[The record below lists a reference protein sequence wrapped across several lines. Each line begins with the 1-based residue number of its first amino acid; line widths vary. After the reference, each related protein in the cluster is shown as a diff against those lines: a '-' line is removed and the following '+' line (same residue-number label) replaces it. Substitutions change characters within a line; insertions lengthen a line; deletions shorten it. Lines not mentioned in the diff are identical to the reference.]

1 MAGFSVWDYAMSD
14 LDIYDRFMSCAA
26 GDGNVMS
33 MADFQG
39 SGKVQKIQGP
49 CISK

>member
-1 MAGFSVWDYAMSD
+1 MAGFSVWDYAMSNQ
-14 LDIYDRFMSCAA
+14 DISELFRSCAA
-26 GDGNVMS
+26 GEGNVMS